1 MFKPRYNNY
10 TNQLRRILNDQTI
23 FNSTIHQTRIYIT
36 IIGLNIKDNESNL
49 FGIQKTI
56 DKNKL
61 LNIEQYLLSE
71 NYKKNEELIKKS
83 QYENKIRIQ
92 QNTNDNEYYKISTL
106 NTSVFNNIVFSEL
119 NYQTIEPSQFP
130 NVVKYTK
137 YNSTIYTKNNIS
149 ISFNLY
155 NFNNQNNDKQNYN
168 VEIIIK
174 KYENLLFSEKTIFE
188 LNKVIFILNN
198 EEQKYWFNY

>member
-36 IIGLNIKDNESNL
+36 IVGLNIKDNESNL
-49 FGIQKTI
+49 FGLRKTI
-56 DKNKL
+56 DRNKM

-71 NYKKNEELIKKS
+71 NYKKNEEIIKKS

-106 NTSVFNNIVFSEL
+106 NTSVFNNIVLSEL

-130 NVVKYTK
+130 NVIKYTK
-137 YNSTIYTKNNIS
+137 YNSIIYTKNNIG

-168 VEIIIK
+168 VEIVIK

-198 EEQKYWFNY
+198 EEQKY

>member
-10 TNQLRRILNDQTI
+10 TNQIRRILNDQTI

-36 IIGLNIKDNESNL
+36 IDGLNIKDNESNL

-56 DKNKL
+56 DKNKM

-71 NYKKNEELIKKS
+71 NYKKNEEIIKKS

-188 LNKVIFILNN
+188 LNKVISILNN
-198 EEQKYWFNY
+198 EEQNY

>member
-36 IIGLNIKDNESNL
+36 IVGLNIKDNESNL
-49 FGIQKTI
+49 FGLRKTI
-56 DKNKL
+56 DRNKM

-71 NYKKNEELIKKS
+71 NYKKKEEIIKKS

-106 NTSVFNNIVFSEL
+106 NTSVFNNIVLSEL

-130 NVVKYTK
+130 NVIKYTK
-137 YNSTIYTKNNIS
+137 YNSIIYTKNNIG

-168 VEIIIK
+168 VEIVIK

-188 LNKVIFILNN
+188 LNKVISILNN
-198 EEQKYWFNY
+198 EE

>member
-36 IIGLNIKDNESNL
+36 IVGLNIKDNESNL
-49 FGIQKTI
+49 FGLRKTI
-56 DKNKL
+56 DRNKM

-71 NYKKNEELIKKS
+71 NYKKNEEIIKKS

-106 NTSVFNNIVFSEL
+106 NTSVFNNIVLSEL

-137 YNSTIYTKNNIS
+137 YNSIIYTKNNIS

-168 VEIIIK
+168 VEIVIK

-188 LNKVIFILNN
+188 LNKVISILNN
-198 EEQKYWFNY
+198 EE

>member
-36 IIGLNIKDNESNL
+36 IVGLNIKDNESNL

-168 VEIIIK
+168 VEIVIK

-188 LNKVIFILNN
+188 LNKVISILNN
-198 EEQKYWFNY
+198 EEQNY

>member
-10 TNQLRRILNDQTI
+10 TNQIRRILNDQTI

-36 IIGLNIKDNESNL
+36 IVGLNIKDNESNL

-56 DKNKL
+56 DNNKL
-61 LNIEQYLLSE
+61 LIIEQYLLSE
-71 NYKKNEELIKKS
+71 NYKKKEETIKKS

-168 VEIIIK
+168 VEIVIK

-188 LNKVIFILNN
+188 LNKVISILNN
-198 EEQKYWFNY
+198 EEQNY

>member
-36 IIGLNIKDNESNL
+36 IVGLNIKDNESNL
-49 FGIQKTI
+49 FGLRKTI
-56 DKNKL
+56 DRNKM

-71 NYKKNEELIKKS
+71 NYKKKEEIIKKS

-106 NTSVFNNIVFSEL
+106 NTSVFNNIVLSEL

-130 NVVKYTK
+130 NVIKYTK
-137 YNSTIYTKNNIS
+137 YNSIIYTKNNIG

-168 VEIIIK
+168 VEIVIK

-188 LNKVIFILNN
+188 LNKVISILNN
-198 EEQKYWFNY
+198 EEQKYLFNY

>member
-36 IIGLNIKDNESNL
+36 IVGLNIKDNESNL
-49 FGIQKTI
+49 FGLRKTI
-56 DKNKL
+56 DRNKM

-71 NYKKNEELIKKS
+71 NYKKKEEIIKKS

-106 NTSVFNNIVFSEL
+106 NTSVFNNIVLSEL

-130 NVVKYTK
+130 NVIKYTK

-168 VEIIIK
+168 VEIVIK

-188 LNKVIFILNN
+188 LNKVISILNN
-198 EEQKYWFNY
+198 EEQKY

>member
-36 IIGLNIKDNESNL
+36 IIGLNIKDNENNL
-49 FGIQKTI
+49 FGLQKTI
-56 DKNKL
+56 DKNKM

-71 NYKKNEELIKKS
+71 NYKKKEEIIKKS

-106 NTSVFNNIVFSEL
+106 NTSVFNNIVLSEL

-137 YNSTIYTKNNIS
+137 YDSTIYTKNNIS

-168 VEIIIK
+168 VEIVIK

-188 LNKVIFILNN
+188 LNKVISILNN
-198 EEQKYWFNY
+198 EEQKY

>member
-49 FGIQKTI
+49 FGLQKTI

-71 NYKKNEELIKKS
+71 NYKKNEEIIKKS

-106 NTSVFNNIVFSEL
+106 NTSVFNNIVLSEL

-168 VEIIIK
+168 VEIVIK

-188 LNKVIFILNN
+188 LNKVISILNN
-198 EEQKYWFNY
+198 EEQKY

>member
-36 IIGLNIKDNESNL
+36 IVGLNIKDNESNL
-49 FGIQKTI
+49 FGLRKTI
-56 DKNKL
+56 DRNKM

-71 NYKKNEELIKKS
+71 NYKKKEEIIKKS

-106 NTSVFNNIVFSEL
+106 NVSVFNNIVLSEL

-137 YNSTIYTKNNIS
+137 YNSIIYTKNNIG

-168 VEIIIK
+168 VEIVIK

-188 LNKVIFILNN
+188 LNKVISILNN
-198 EEQKYWFNY
+198 EEQKY

>member
-10 TNQLRRILNDQTI
+10 TNQIRRILNDQTI

-36 IIGLNIKDNESNL
+36 IVGLNIKDNESNL

-71 NYKKNEELIKKS
+71 NYKKNEEIIKKS

-106 NTSVFNNIVFSEL
+106 NTSVFNNIVFSEV

-188 LNKVIFILNN
+188 LNKVISILNN
-198 EEQKYWFNY
+198 EEQKY

>member
-49 FGIQKTI
+49 FGLRKTI
-56 DKNKL
+56 DRNKM

-71 NYKKNEELIKKS
+71 NYKKNEEIIKKS

-106 NTSVFNNIVFSEL
+106 NTSVFNNIVLSEL

-137 YNSTIYTKNNIS
+137 YNSIIYTKNNIG

-168 VEIIIK
+168 VEIVIK

-198 EEQKYWFNY
+198 EEQKY

>member
-71 NYKKNEELIKKS
+71 NYKKNKEIIKKS

-106 NTSVFNNIVFSEL
+106 NVSVLNNIVFSEL

-155 NFNNQNNDKQNYN
+155 NFNNQNNDKQTYN
-168 VEIIIK
+168 VEIVIK

-188 LNKVIFILNN
+188 LNKVISILNN
-198 EEQKYWFNY
+198 EEQNY

>member
-36 IIGLNIKDNESNL
+36 IVGLNIKDNESNL
-49 FGIQKTI
+49 FGLRKTI
-56 DKNKL
+56 DRNKM

-71 NYKKNEELIKKS
+71 NYKKNEEIIKKS

-106 NTSVFNNIVFSEL
+106 NTSVFNNIVLSEL

-130 NVVKYTK
+130 NVIKYTK
-137 YNSTIYTKNNIS
+137 YNSIIYTKNNIG
-149 ISFNLY
+149 ISFNIY

-168 VEIIIK
+168 VEIVIK

-198 EEQKYWFNY
+198 EEQKY

>member
-10 TNQLRRILNDQTI
+10 TNQLRRILNEQTI

-36 IIGLNIKDNESNL
+36 IVGLNIKDNESNL

-168 VEIIIK
+168 VEIVIK

-188 LNKVIFILNN
+188 LNKVISILNN
-198 EEQKYWFNY
+198 EEQNY

>member
-36 IIGLNIKDNESNL
+36 IVGLNIKDNESNL
-49 FGIQKTI
+49 FGLQKTI
-56 DKNKL
+56 DKNKI

-71 NYKKNEELIKKS
+71 NYKKKDEIIKKS
-83 QYENKIRIQ
+83 QYANKIRIQ

-137 YNSTIYTKNNIS
+137 YNSTIYTKNNMS

-155 NFNNQNNDKQNYN
+155 NFNNQNNDKQTYN
-168 VEIIIK
+168 VEIVIK

-188 LNKVIFILNN
+188 LNKVISILNN
-198 EEQKYWFNY
+198 EEQNY

>member
-49 FGIQKTI
+49 FGLQKTI
-56 DKNKL
+56 DKNKM

-71 NYKKNEELIKKS
+71 NYKKKEEIIKKS

-106 NTSVFNNIVFSEL
+106 NTSVLNNIVFSEL

-137 YNSTIYTKNNIS
+137 YDSTIYTKNNIS

-168 VEIIIK
+168 VEILIK

-188 LNKVIFILNN
+188 LNKVISILNN
-198 EEQKYWFNY
+198 EEQNY

>member
-36 IIGLNIKDNESNL
+36 IVGLNIKDNESNL

-61 LNIEQYLLSE
+61 LNIKQYLLSE
-71 NYKKNEELIKKS
+71 NYKKNEEIIKKS

-155 NFNNQNNDKQNYN
+155 NFNNQNSDKQNYN
-168 VEIIIK
+168 VEIVIK

-188 LNKVIFILNN
+188 LNKVISILNN
-198 EEQKYWFNY
+198 EEQNY

>member
-36 IIGLNIKDNESNL
+36 IVGLNIKDNESNL

-56 DKNKL
+56 DNNKL
-61 LNIEQYLLSE
+61 LTIEQYLLSE

-168 VEIIIK
+168 VEIVIK

-188 LNKVIFILNN
+188 LNKVISILNN
-198 EEQKYWFNY
+198 EEQNY

>member
-49 FGIQKTI
+49 FGLQKTI
-56 DKNKL
+56 DNNKL
-61 LNIEQYLLSE
+61 LTIEQYLLSE
-71 NYKKNEELIKKS
+71 NYKKKEETIKKS

-106 NTSVFNNIVFSEL
+106 NVSVFNNIVFSEL

-155 NFNNQNNDKQNYN
+155 NFNNQNNDKQTYN
-168 VEIIIK
+168 VEIVIK

-188 LNKVIFILNN
+188 LNKVISILNN
-198 EEQKYWFNY
+198 EEQKY

>member
-36 IIGLNIKDNESNL
+36 IVGLNIKDNESNL

-168 VEIIIK
+168 VEIVIK

-188 LNKVIFILNN
+188 LNKVISILNN
-198 EEQKYWFNY
+198 EEQNYWFNY

>member
-49 FGIQKTI
+49 FGLQKTI

-71 NYKKNEELIKKS
+71 NYKKNEEIIKKS

-168 VEIIIK
+168 VEIVIK

-188 LNKVIFILNN
+188 LNKVISILNN
-198 EEQKYWFNY
+198 EEQNY

>member
-10 TNQLRRILNDQTI
+10 TNQLTRIFNDKTI

-36 IIGLNIKDNESNL
+36 IFGLNIKDNESNL
-49 FGIQKTI
+49 FGLRKTI
-56 DKNKL
+56 DRNKM

-71 NYKKNEELIKKS
+71 NYKKKEEIIKKS

-106 NTSVFNNIVFSEL
+106 NTSVFNNIVLSEL

-130 NVVKYTK
+130 NVIKYTK
-137 YNSTIYTKNNIS
+137 YNSIIYTKNNIG

-168 VEIIIK
+168 VEIVIK

-188 LNKVIFILNN
+188 LNKVISILNN
-198 EEQKYWFNY
+198 EEQKY

>member
-49 FGIQKTI
+49 FGLQKTI

-106 NTSVFNNIVFSEL
+106 NTSVFNNIVFLEL

-168 VEIIIK
+168 VEIVIK

-188 LNKVIFILNN
+188 LNKVISILNN
-198 EEQKYWFNY
+198 EEQNY

>member
-10 TNQLRRILNDQTI
+10 TNQLRRILNDQTN

-49 FGIQKTI
+49 FGLQKTI
-56 DKNKL
+56 DKNKM

-71 NYKKNEELIKKS
+71 NYKKNEEIIKKS

-106 NTSVFNNIVFSEL
+106 NVSVFNNIVFSEL
-119 NYQTIEPSQFP
+119 NYQNIEPSQFP

-168 VEIIIK
+168 VEIVIK

-188 LNKVIFILNN
+188 LNKVISILNN
-198 EEQKYWFNY
+198 EE